1 MNVPALETS
10 RLILRGPKLSD
21 FDVYA
26 AQGADPAFMRHMGD
40 GGLRSEEDSWS
51 SFLRMVGT
59 WQLLGYGS
67 WIIEDRQS
75 GAFVGNVGYIQRKR
89 DRGPDL
95 RDLPEMGWGIASEF
109 AGKGYA
115 TEAVMAALQWGRENL
130 GPVRVT
136 ALTSEDNIASIRVA
150 EKCGFR
156 VFRRGLSAG
165 RQRIFFD
172 RIL

>member
-1 MNVPALETS
+1 
-10 RLILRGPKLSD
+10 
-21 FDVYA
+21 
-26 AQGADPAFMRHMGD
+26 
-40 GGLRSEEDSWS
+40 
-51 SFLRMVGT
+51 MVGT